1 VRLAVEDW
9 RARVAPVSIKIR
21 YKEGSRTIV
30 PNFGSASN
38 LRRQS
43 DRMPN
48 DVQIFVVFYL
58 PPSAYSYD
66 PMIGYRPIN
75 PHQRPICTVTNLLS
89 PDDVHASI
97 NFRVVD
103 DGSCSRCVLHAEA
116 ENEPHGPYVARIHT
130 MASRRND
137 IGGHKKTR
145 AEACRRLVSE
155 RLRGAQVE
163 RRAKVLRLQGRCP
176 ISVVKDLSLGTQY
189 DHTVRVVPDL
199 VVSDLENVFPVVNA
213 VDDLLFALQL
223 LYNRRELNVLKTR
236 IRR

>member
-1 VRLAVEDW
+1 
-9 RARVAPVSIKIR
+9 
-21 YKEGSRTIV
+21 
-30 PNFGSASN
+30 
-38 LRRQS
+38 
-43 DRMPN
+43 
-48 DVQIFVVFYL
+48 
-58 PPSAYSYD
+58 
-66 PMIGYRPIN
+66 
-75 PHQRPICTVTNLLS
+75 
-89 PDDVHASI
+89 
-97 NFRVVD
+97 
-103 DGSCSRCVLHAEA
+103 
-116 ENEPHGPYVARIHT
+116 

-199 VVSDLENVFPVVNA
+199 LVSDLENVFPVVNA